1 MKKLSVLLCLSMV
14 LGLGVS
20 NAGAVGYVS
29 GNLGVGW
36 VEDLGLTDGTDD
48 LDLSFD
54 PGFGITAAFG
64 HAYNNGLRAEVEL
77 GYFKSDLDEVTLK
90 GFGKASVDGDG
101 TLMSVMLNAFYD
113 FMPGSTMSPFL
124 GAGIGYANAEL
135 DVEGS
140 SEDDNLFAYQAS
152 AGVAF
157 KVSERMKCDVQ
168 YRYFG
173 TEDPDFGSGVD
184 SDSIAIHNLMVGL
197 RYSF

>member
-20 NAGAVGYVS
+20 NVCAGSYVS
-29 GNLGVGW
+29 GNVGVGW
-36 VEDLGLTDGTDD
+36 VEDLGLTDGIDD
-48 LDLSFD
+48 LELSFD
-54 PGFGITAAFG
+54 PGYGITVALG
-64 HAYNNGLRAEVEL
+64 HAYNSGFRAEAEF
-77 GYFKSDLDEVTLK
+77 GYFKSDLDKVDWK
-90 GFGKASVDGDG
+90 GVGTASVSGDG

-113 FMPGSTMSPFL
+113 FMPGGTVSPFL

-135 DVEGS
+135 DIEGE
-140 SEDDNLFAYQAS
+140 SEDDSLFAYQLA

-157 KVSERMKCDVQ
+157 KVSEGMKCDVQ

-173 TEDPDFGSGVD
+173 TEEPDFGDGVD
-184 SDSIAIHNLMVGL
+184 VDSIAVHNLMVGL